1 LEAQLQTPRAKQG
14 GMPGLVASMCM
25 KPAAK
30 NWVIHKLRRADKIA
44 AAIGLDF
51 SEMKQFA

>member
-1 LEAQLQTPRAKQG
+1 
-14 GMPGLVASMCM
+14 MPGLVASMCM

>member
-1 LEAQLQTPRAKQG
+1 MAS
-14 GMPGLVASMCM
+14 LVASMCM

-44 AAIGLDF
+44 AAIGFDF
-51 SEMKQFA
+51 SELKQLA